1 MELEVFLKQWNH
13 PVEQME
19 ESLKILSGQEEEL
32 KDVLQTIGRN
42 FQGEEWNSVRRNIRK
57 SETALH
63 EQIRHLWNMKTA
75 LGKIKRLYED
85 CENEIIETG
94 EGGCR
99 RMPEQIGV
107 IDLTAWSSIPFQ
119 IKKEGE

>member
-42 FQGEEWNSVRRNIRK
+42 FQGEEWN
-57 SETALH
+57 
-63 EQIRHLWNMKTA
+63 
-75 LGKIKRLYED
+75 
-85 CENEIIETG
+85 
-94 EGGCR
+94 
-99 RMPEQIGV
+99 
-107 IDLTAWSSIPFQ
+107 
-119 IKKEGE
+119 